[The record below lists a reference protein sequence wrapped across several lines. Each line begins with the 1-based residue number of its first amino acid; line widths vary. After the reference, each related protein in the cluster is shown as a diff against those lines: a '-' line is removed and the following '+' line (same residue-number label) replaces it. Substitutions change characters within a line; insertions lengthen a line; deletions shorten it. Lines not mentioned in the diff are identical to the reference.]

1 MDYFLFSSSFFI
13 FLLYFPSFSSSG
25 PLLYSVLPN
34 FTASYFDFIDHS
46 GAFLLSPNGTFKA
59 AISNPKPQVHRYYF
73 SVIHSSSNSIIWTAV
88 TTKPMSDST
97 KLYLTHGG
105 LYIADQSGN
114 PIWSTP
120 ELDSS
125 VSALELQE
133 SGNLVLIDSHNV
145 SLWESFDYPTDTIVE
160 GQRLLVG
167 KSLSSFVSED
177 NLSLGDYRFVVT
189 GNNAVLQWN
198 GLSYW
203 KLSMDTNAFKDS
215 NAPASFLA
223 VNRTGLYLVGNDGST
238 VVLQVVLD
246 RSSIS
251 LPGCFCN
258 RNSSESNFSVVS
270 YLGLGDGV
278 DYFAND
284 FVEPVKKGIG
294 LLECQDLCS
303 KNCSCLV
310 IFYGSSTGSCYLVQ
324 NQMGSLMSSTTRKRL
339 HLGYIKTFVVDQG
352 LNSTKTHQHNP
363 SLTLILFPLSG
374 SLLLLIFIVMGILW
388 WRRRNRK
395 KGVLVAK
402 FGSRNSSSSE
412 LEIITIPGLPVRFD
426 YSELATATDN
436 FKTKIGSGGFG
447 TVYKGIMP
455 DNSIV
460 AVKKITN
467 VGVEGKKEFCTEI
480 AIIGNVHHINLV
492 KLKGFC
498 VQGRQRFLVYEY
510 MNRGSLDRTL
520 FDEEPALEWP
530 KRYEIALGTA
540 RGLSYLH
547 GGCDH
552 KIIHCDI
559 KPENILLHENLQV
572 KLTDFGLSKLLNPE
586 QSCHMTTLRGTRGY
600 LAPEW
605 LTSSGIS
612 DRTDVYSYGMVLL
625 EIVRG
630 RRNCSLQTMHQNV
643 ENHSSGSELRQVYFP
658 LFALEMHEQGKYLEL
673 ADSRL
678 EGRVGSKEVEK
689 LVRIALCCVH
699 GEPMLRPTMANVV
712 SMLEGS
718 LPLAE
723 PNIESLNFLRVYG
736 RRFMEAS
743 TTMLEDFNGHNEFIL
758 HHQVNDS
765 TRKTSS
771 YNSLPF
777 ISSQQLSEPR

>member
-1 MDYFLFSSSFFI
+1 
-13 FLLYFPSFSSSG
+13 
-25 PLLYSVLPN
+25 
-34 FTASYFDFIDHS
+34 
-46 GAFLLSPNGTFKA
+46 
-59 AISNPKPQVHRYYF
+59 
-73 SVIHSSSNSIIWTAV
+73 
-88 TTKPMSDST
+88 MSDST

-246 RSSIS
+246 SSDFRVAKLGSDGRLIVGRFGSDNKLMDDFRMPSENCRLPLFCGRLRICSAGDCRCPMAFHSQVNETCVPTDRSIS
-251 LPGCFCN
+251 LPDASCN
-258 RNSSESNFSVVS
+258 RNSSESNFSIVS

-718 LPLAE
+718 LPLAK